1 VTTKLYPV
9 EQDVLFNIFESQTRV
24 QGSVDPSDIALHLH
38 LPIEVTEIN
47 LISLHKQ
54 GLIVIDEV
62 PDYDEP
68 MGCVHLAHGVDAR
81 IRAELAIYRDPNWL
95 DDLGRSA
102 NESSHHWLIRD
113 AYSHKIR
120 NEEKARQADEA
131 KLDARAA
138 KLKAAIATDRKSRSQ
153 GLDYLLSI
161 RVVRHWKPQASTTT
175 L

>member
-1 VTTKLYPV
+1 
-9 EQDVLFNIFESQTRV
+9 
-24 QGSVDPSDIALHLH
+24 
-38 LPIEVTEIN
+38 
-47 LISLHKQ
+47 
-54 GLIVIDEV
+54 
-62 PDYDEP
+62 
-68 MGCVHLAHGVDAR
+68 
-81 IRAELAIYRDPNWL
+81 L